1 MRRLGATTSAVLD
14 NPEMMAL
21 VLPAMRADL
30 AVYERYRAD
39 PSGTIEAPVTAL
51 GGADDVDVTAEDLA
65 ACARRGFRIVRV
77 SGGHFFHLAADSP
90 ALAEV
95 LSGLDAARP

>member
-1 MRRLGATTSAVLD
+1 
-14 NPEMMAL
+14 MMAL

-65 ACARRGFRIVRV
+65 AWAACARRGFRIVRV